1 MTTIAHP
8 FTISGIGLHSGMP
21 ISVTV
26 APAESGKG
34 RYFVCGEHQ
43 LAAQARAVVASQLS
57 TELRTSAMAVRT
69 VEHLLSA
76 LFASGVEDAC
86 ITFTPEAATRENL
99 GNQPIQV
106 EVPILDGSAL
116 PWVQAIQEVGLSA
129 GANGTNVP
137 PDHAAPRLVDLPEPI
152 TVQQGDSFV
161 TAIPAPQL
169 RLTYGI
175 DFPGSII
182 GEQWFSWS
190 PKITEFAAAFAQD
203 IAPARTFT
211 LAQYIEPMR
220 AQGLIKGG
228 SLDNAIVC
236 DGMKWVTPDLRFDNE
251 PCRHKLL
258 DLIGDLSLLGFLP
271 KAHILAYKASHHL
284 HTEFAQRLLASVG
297 P

>member
-26 APAESGKG
+26 APATAGKG
-34 RYFVCGEHQ
+34 RYFVYGANQ
-43 LAAQARAVVASQLS
+43 LEAHPRAVVASQLS
-57 TELRTSAMAVRT
+57 TELRTKDLAVRT

-86 ITFTPEAATRENL
+86 ITFSQASVSSDPTSTV
-99 GNQPIQV
+99 QV

-116 PWVQAIQEVGLSA
+116 PWVEAIQGVGLA
-129 GANGTNVP
+129 DGANGSPT
-137 PDHAAPRLVDLPEPI
+137 LLDLTETI
-152 TVQQGDSFV
+152 TVHQGDSFV
-161 TAIPAPQL
+161 TAIPAPNL
-169 RLTYGI
+169 RFTYGI

-182 GEQWFSWS
+182 GEQWFSWA

-236 DGMKWVTPDLRFDNE
+236 DGMKWVTPDLRFSNE

-284 HTEFAQRLLASVG
+284 HTEFAQRLLTSVG
-297 P
+297 R

>member
-21 ISVTV
+21 MSVTV
-26 APAESGKG
+26 APAAAGKG

-43 LAAQARAVVASQLS
+43 LAAQAQAVVSSQLS
-57 TELRTSAMAVRT
+57 TELRTSEIAVRT

-86 ITFTPEAATRENL
+86 ITFTPSPPDQVIN
-99 GNQPIQV
+99 QV

-116 PWVQAIQEVGLSA
+116 PWVTAIQNVGLTSQE
-129 GANGTNVP
+129 NP
-137 PDHAAPRLVDLPEPI
+137 APKLVELTETI

-161 TAIPAPQL
+161 TAIPAPRL

-190 PKITEFAAAFAQD
+190 PQITEFAAAFAQD
-203 IAPARTFT
+203 VAPARTFT
-211 LAQYIEPMR
+211 LAHYIEPMR

-228 SLDNAIVC
+228 SLENAIVC
-236 DGMKWVTPDLRFDNE
+236 DGMKWLTPDLRFDNE

-284 HTEFAQRLLASVG
+284 HTAFAQRLLTSVG